1 MKSVFADAWY
11 WIALANPRD
20 QWHEAA
26 KAMGRK
32 LGTSH
37 LITTDEVLVE
47 VLAFFAEY
55 VADMRK
61 AAVRLV
67 RAVLANPNVTVI
79 PQTRDSFLRGIRL
92 YESRL
97 DKEFSLTDCI
107 SMETMRE
114 RNLHEVL
121 THDHHFAQEG
131 FAVLFTDESAR
142 TT

>member
-1 MKSVFADAWY
+1 MKAVFADAWY

-20 QWHEAA
+20 QRHAAA
-26 KAMGRK
+26 KAMGPK
-32 LGTSH
+32 LGPTH

-47 VLAFFAEY
+47 VLAFFSGY
-55 VADMRK
+55 GADMRK
-61 AAVRLV
+61 TAVRLV

-107 SMETMRE
+107 SMETMRD
-114 RNLHEVL
+114 RNLYEVL

-131 FAVLFTDESAR
+131 FVVLLSDEMS
-142 TT
+142 